1 MNNTREVDPLKIYL
15 HETSI
20 DLMDNLKI
28 IIFFIDGW
36 TAKNLLE
43 NISIHCWKQT
53 FNTEKRKKNTKLERK
68 SMNLLPKNPLKITKK
83 EILKNTLS
91 EVFFFFNNS
100 KNH

>member
-1 MNNTREVDPLKIYL
+1 MNNTREVDPLKIYH

-36 TAKNLLE
+36 SETAKNLLE

-53 FNTEKRKKNTKLERK
+53 FN
-68 SMNLLPKNPLKITKK
+68 I
-83 EILKNTLS
+83 
-91 EVFFFFNNS
+91 
-100 KNH
+100 